1 MLWYYIRYKNY
12 GKKYVKNYTACFKSY
27 EGDDLVFKGIFYL
40 SSIRGKTMFTILP
53 IIILTLLAMSVI
65 SYKYSESLLSNEI
78 QNKMSAKLQGTIES
92 IEKQLTEHSAINQ
105 GIASIVHSAGS
116 SLSAEEYTGLLEK
129 TVAFS
134 NVTFGLGV
142 FYEPY
147 AYRKDV
153 KYYGPYAYKDKDKV
167 IFTNEYSDEKYDY
180 PSQEWYKTGKNAKEK
195 IAWTDP
201 YFDEVTKVTMLT
213 ACVPFKDK
221 QGNFMGVATADLD
234 FVTLQKLI
242 SEIRLNIKAD
252 VYLLNKEG
260 QYLANPEQSKV
271 MQGKITEDPNK
282 SLSEA
287 AKTMFNGKEG
297 SFKYSRDGA
306 RRVYYAPVPGFGWTL
321 AIDVSEADLLA
332 PLNALLYWM
341 FIIFI
346 LSILV
351 ASTALLF
358 YSRYIV
364 KNIKLVNQFAEV
376 IVRGDLSH
384 SIVVRSKDEF
394 GQMTDNLNIMMG
406 NFKTIIEGI
415 VNSSQQLAA
424 SAEELTASAD
434 DGSRT
439 TELITHSIQEVS
451 DGVKQKLTG
460 VEATA
465 FSAQQVSAHMRTIT
479 LDIHK
484 VTDGAQA
491 TSAKAAI
498 GNSVVR
504 NAVDEMQEISSTVTE
519 AAEVVNNLGVKSGEI
534 GQIVALI
541 TNIAAQ
547 TNLLALN
554 AAIEAARAGEQG
566 RGFAVVADEVRKLAE
581 QSSDAAGK
589 ISGLVSE
596 IQEETTKA
604 VKTMNDGTVAVQD
617 GITMVNSA
625 GEAFQDILQ
634 GVNDFSKQAQAV
646 ANVVQEIGTS
656 TETIVSSIM
665 EVANIPKEIAGSLE
679 NVVAGTEAQSASM
692 EEIRRAATSLAQM
705 ATDFQG
711 SVTMFKL

>member
-1 MLWYYIRYKNY
+1 M
-12 GKKYVKNYTACFKSY
+12 FKR
-27 EGDDLVFKGIFYL
+27 LFNV
-40 SSIRGKTMFTILP
+40 SSVRGKTMLTILP
-53 IIILTLLAMSVI
+53 LIIVTLVVMTAI
-65 SYKYSESLLSNEI
+65 SYNYSQSLLSNEI
-78 QNKMSAKLQGTIES
+78 QNKMSAKLQGTIS
-92 IEKQLTEHSAINQ
+92 DIEKQLTEHSAVVQ
-105 GIASIVHSAGS
+105 GLASTVESVGDG
-116 SLSAEEYTGLLEK
+116 LSPEQYTSLLEK
-129 TVAFS
+129 TVAAS
-134 NVTFGLGV
+134 RVTFGTGV
-142 FYEPY
+142 WYEPY
-147 AYRKDV
+147 AYKNDV
-153 KYYGPYAYKDKDKV
+153 KYFGPYAYKDKDKV
-167 IFTNEYSDEKYDY
+167 IFTEEYANEKYDY
-180 PSQEWYKTGKNAKEK
+180 PNQEWYKIGKNSKEK
-195 IAWTDP
+195 IVWTDP
-201 YFDEVTKVTMLT
+201 FYDDTTKVTMLT
-213 ACVPFKDK
+213 SSAPFYDK
-221 QGNFMGVATADLD
+221 QGNFKGIVTGDLD
-234 FVTLQKLI
+234 FITLQNLI
-242 SEIRLNIKAD
+242 RDIHLNIKSD

-260 QYLANPEQSKV
+260 QFLANPDQSKV
-271 MQGKITEDPNK
+271 MKGKITEDSNK

-297 SFKYSRDGA
+297 MFTYSREGT

-332 PLNALLYWM
+332 PLKALLYRM
-341 FIIFI
+341 LTIFGLAI
-346 LSILV
+346 VVIV
-351 ASTALLF
+351 VVLLF

-364 KNIKLVNQFAEV
+364 NNIKIVNQFATA
-376 IVRGDLSH
+376 IVQGDLSK

-394 GQMTDNLNIMMG
+394 GQMTGNLNSMIG
-406 NFKTIIEGI
+406 NFKGIIEGI

-434 DGSRT
+434 EGSRT
-439 TELITHSIQEVS
+439 TEQIATSIQEVS
-451 DGVKQKLTG
+451 DGVQQKLTG
-460 VEATA
+460 VDATA
-465 FSAQQVSAHMRTIT
+465 QSAQLVAVHMQTIT
-479 LDIHK
+479 NDIQK
-484 VTDGAQA
+484 VTTGSLA
-491 TSAKAAI
+491 TSEKASN

-504 NAVDEMQEISSTVTE
+504 KAVDEMQAISSKVTE
-519 AAEVVNNLGVKSGEI
+519 AADVVNSLGVKSGEI

-589 ISGLVSE
+589 ISELVSE
-596 IQEETTKA
+596 IQKETTKA
-604 VKTMNDGTVAVQD
+604 VRTMNDGTSAVQD

-646 ANVVQEIGTS
+646 AEVVEQVGS
-656 TETIVSSIM
+656 NTEAIVLSIM

-679 NVVAGTEAQSASM
+679 NVAAGTEEQSASM
-692 EEIRRAATSLAQM
+692 EEIRRSATSLAQM